1 MARDAEKFTLDSE
14 ARKSEV
20 SKGEMKKLRA
30 SGKIPAV
37 VYGDKENVTL
47 AVDAVK
53 FKSLLGKAGHNVIV
67 TLNMPD
73 KSAKTVLI
81 KEVQK
86 NVITRALSHIDF
98 YQISMK
104 KKIEISIPV
113 VLVGDAP
120 GVKSGGVLAHIVRE
134 LKVKCLP
141 TDIPG
146 KITIDISNLEI
157 GHTITVKDL
166 ALSKNVEVLVRPD
179 QIVVNIVSPTIL
191 EEVVPGTPAEAA
203 AEPEVIGKGKKEEE
217 GEEGA
222 EAAPA
227 AGREAKKEAAP
238 GAKKEAAA
246 PGAKKEEKPREEK
259 K

>member
-1 MARDAEKFTLDSE
+1 MLSETKSASSGEKFTLDSE
-14 ARKSEV
+14 ARKSAV

-113 VLVGDAP
+113 VLIGDAP
-120 GVKSGGVLAHIVRE
+120 GVKSGGVLSHIVRE

-141 TDIPG
+141 TDIPE
-146 KITIDISNLEI
+146 KITVDISSLEI
-157 GHTITVKDL
+157 GHAVTVKDL
-166 ALSKNVEVLVRPD
+166 AMPKNIEVLVQPD

-222 EAAPA
+222 ETAPA
-227 AGREAKKEAAP
+227 AVG
-238 GAKKEAAA
+238 GKKEAAA
-246 PGAKKEEKPREEK
+246 PGAKKEEKPKEEK